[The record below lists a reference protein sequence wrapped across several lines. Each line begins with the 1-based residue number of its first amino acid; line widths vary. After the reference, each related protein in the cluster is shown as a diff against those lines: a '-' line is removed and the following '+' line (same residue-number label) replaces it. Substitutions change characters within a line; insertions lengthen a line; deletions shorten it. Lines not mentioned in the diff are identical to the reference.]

1 MPQPGASWEDHLVRI
16 LSESLPNG
24 ASRERSMPQPDAPW
38 EDYLVRILEESLPD
52 GVPRVIQQIQKF
64 QKNTTQKTTK
74 NHLSQPV
81 QIIPPGKGSLPDEI
95 PHSSKHLSP
104 SCSDPLTLQPSSKY
118 APSPSGH

>member
-24 ASRERSMPQPDAPW
+24 ASRERSIPQPDAPW

-64 QKNTTQKTTK
+64 QKTQHKKQQRITFPNLSKSSLLVRVLYQMRVLILQNT
-74 NHLSQPV
+74 
-81 QIIPPGKGSLPDEI
+81 
-95 PHSSKHLSP
+95 
-104 SCSDPLTLQPSSKY
+104 
-118 APSPSGH
+118 